1 MKKFLT
7 IALSFALLLSTTACG
22 LNPEAEALKKE
33 NEQLK
38 EQLGVTEEK
47 ATEKPIEK
55 SADTKSSDKNSDS
68 QYELITG
75 TYVVPDDI
83 PVGKYD
89 VKVISGNGYFLV
101 DGFDSDMSVF
111 DEMDVN
117 ADENSNSRVCD
128 YFCKINFSM
137 IKYLV
142 LFGQISKIQLICL
155 FVI

>member
-1 MKKFLT
+1 MKKFLI

-47 ATEKPIEK
+47 ATKKPIEK

-117 ADENSNSRVCD
+117 ADENSNSISERRNLTLNDGCT
-128 YFCKINFSM
+128 I
-137 IKYLV
+137 
-142 LFGQISKIQLICL
+142 QIHNNLKVQLIPKD
-155 FVI
+155 